1 MSSPTAQPGLYDV
14 PTAAELVEAVR
25 EFLENDVLAAVEGS
39 TRFHVRVAV
48 NALGIVQR
56 ELEVGG
62 SDVAAHQARLTE
74 LGYADDD
81 ALAAAI
87 RSGAEDHRY
96 ALEKTKVAESVQA
109 KLRVANPAYLEE
121 TQ

>member
-96 ALEKTKVAESVQA
+96 ALVKTKVAESVQA